1 MESTTFCLW
10 PLKLVSQ
17 KARLLSIY
25 MFPGGLHVHVCPL
38 ALAFQVDISKLK
50 IVQKGRDTK
59 LVPCVKHKQTWKLIG
74 GQS

>member
-17 KARLLSIY
+17 KARLLS
-25 MFPGGLHVHVCPL
+25 MFVPRWASCPRVSIG
-38 ALAFQVDISKLK
+38 LAFHMDISKPK

-59 LVPCVKHKQTWKLIG
+59 KVPCVKHKQTWRLIG